1 MSKSETQ
8 KGRAQ
13 PGCEVVAIRKGF
25 RVRKSNR
32 HEDEPVIA
40 QRARILEYVASLSGS
55 QMEGTAAGS
64 DASHARAA
72 VEEALRPTKD
82 LRCIHSTLDERND
95 FLLRCAEVKLLK
107 AERDV
112 HDAKHE
118 QQRLLAGDAWWGS
131 DTQNRMLSKG
141 HKHWERYRDGIQVLA
156 ATPAR
161 TQRHLK
167 QKRELIGRL
176 WLGAE
181 GEWYDQLRAGI
192 AADVEW
198 LRENVEPVRR
208 RRRPF

>member
-1 MSKSETQ
+1 MATRS
-8 KGRAQ
+8 
-13 PGCEVVAIRKGF
+13 IRP
-25 RVRKSNR
+25 R
-32 HEDEPVIA
+32 HPVGTP
-40 QRARILEYVASLSGS
+40 ASYPTPDTTS
-55 QMEGTAAGS
+55 
-64 DASHARAA
+64 A
-72 VEEALRPTKD
+72 VEVLPGTSCDRPRSLPD
-82 LRCIHSTLDERND
+82 R
-95 FLLRCAEVKLLK
+95 
-107 AERDV
+107 RDV

-161 TQRHLK
+161 TERHLK

-198 LRENVEPVRR
+198 LRENAEPVRR